1 MAEQNPNEQPEN
13 LIPEE
18 EQLPDEPFISPRLML
33 FVAAFGLLVAFFVWV
48 TQPEFNVVGFG
59 GLALAAVAIIAYLLL
74 NPQGAKDFVTGRTV
88 RFGGV
93 SVIVTVVLIVA
104 LVAVYTFV
112 RGQSW
117 RVDVTQRNQFSLTEA
132 SRTAMQVYAADPS
145 LPAVQMLVFY
155 DSTSAARRDRETP
168 LLDDYVSTTG
178 GKVSYQVIDLDQNP
192 QLASQYS
199 VLRAGTIVLGVPNE
213 NGQLDP
219 TNVETV
225 TSAAQEQLTNAVLRA
240 SAQGDFAAYFLN
252 TRNNTSANMST
263 LRTILSDRFDWTV
276 EETSLLTLNAP
287 DAENRLG
294 DERFDGQVVVIPG
307 GSAPLSDDEMAILT
321 EFLNNGGD
329 LVIFASDSFNDQ
341 RGSLATA
348 DNLNDYLFEN
358 FGLRINND
366 VVLDNVQSFR
376 TIFDIVSTDLD
387 TTAYISTNG
396 VPRGQ
401 AVAAFVAP
409 HTITIAE
416 TLPANVRATAL
427 ARSSAGS
434 YTKSDFAALL
444 TTDQAAFAEA
454 IAQREEDPRGPF
466 VLAAQ
471 AENTATGAR
480 VVIFGSPSIA
490 DDQFAVTNTDNFTLA
505 VNSLVWT
512 TNFNNFVQQIT
523 VQQEQSPQNT
533 PIFADAAQTRTINL
547 VTLYVLPFGV
557 LLLGVWVWWS
567 RREKA
572 RS

>member
-329 LVIFASDSFNDQ
+329 LVIF
-341 RGSLATA
+341 
-348 DNLNDYLFEN
+348 
-358 FGLRINND
+358 
-366 VVLDNVQSFR
+366 
-376 TIFDIVSTDLD
+376 
-387 TTAYISTNG
+387 
-396 VPRGQ
+396 
-401 AVAAFVAP
+401 
-409 HTITIAE
+409 
-416 TLPANVRATAL
+416 
-427 ARSSAGS
+427 
-434 YTKSDFAALL
+434 
-444 TTDQAAFAEA
+444 
-454 IAQREEDPRGPF
+454 
-466 VLAAQ
+466 
-471 AENTATGAR
+471 
-480 VVIFGSPSIA
+480 
-490 DDQFAVTNTDNFTLA
+490 
-505 VNSLVWT
+505 
-512 TNFNNFVQQIT
+512 
-523 VQQEQSPQNT
+523 
-533 PIFADAAQTRTINL
+533 
-547 VTLYVLPFGV
+547 
-557 LLLGVWVWWS
+557 
-567 RREKA
+567 
-572 RS
+572 